1 MEGFKS
7 KGRVSILG
15 QKFEETS
22 GTMRFSWSNDNFE
35 VLLFHTITN
44 NKSMAGNSSYIFK
57 RESKINTFY

>member
-7 KGRVSILG
+7 KRRVSILG

-22 GTMRFSWSNDNFE
+22 STVRFGWSNDNFE

-57 RESKINTFY
+57 R